1 MTSAKAVFTTTC
13 TGILTGLALLLTSCE
28 NTGVGPSDTWDR
40 AAMLEHQTSHFI
52 VPAFQAYSDAAAHLD
67 EAASAFATTA
77 DQAHFD
83 ALEDAL
89 LSAYIA
95 WQSVSFIEVGSSESV
110 ALRYRTNTYPTDTA
124 TVLTTAMQYT
134 GNSAPNFELPS
145 TYDQQGLPAL
155 DYLIHGKTLAELQSS
170 TEIAGYIARLATEVA
185 TLAQT
190 AANDWATQAESF
202 ASDAGTSASAPTN
215 KLANDFVFHFEKE
228 LRAGKVGIPA
238 GVFSSVTFP
247 EKVEARYSGDS
258 KALFL
263 ASLRA
268 HQMFFSGTAYDSLST
283 GPSFAGY
290 LDHLDIKE
298 GTVMLSDRIIG
309 TFEGARSLAAAIDT
323 TFEEQ
328 TRDDAMRMLELYD
341 ELQRGVV
348 LAKVDMMQAMN
359 IKVDYVDADGD

>member
-1 MTSAKAVFTTTC
+1 MTSVQTHITKIY
-13 TGILTGLALLLTSCE
+13 TGVVAGLALLLTSCE

-52 VPAFQAYSDAAAHLD
+52 VPAFQAYSDAAADLD
-67 EAASAFATTA
+67 LAASAFATTA
-77 DQAHFD
+77 DQVHFD

-89 LSAYIA
+89 RSTYIA
-95 WQSVSFIEVGSSESV
+95 WQSVSFLEVGPSESV

-124 TVLTTAMQYT
+124 TVEATAQQYSGT
-134 GNSAPNFELPS
+134 SAPNFQLPS

-155 DYLIHGKTLAELQSS
+155 DYLVHGNTLTELQSS
-170 TEIAGYIARLATEVA
+170 TELTAYIARLAAEVA

-190 AANDWATQAESF
+190 AADDWATQAESF

-247 EKVEARYSGDS
+247 EKVEARFSGDS

-268 HQMFFSGTAYDSLST
+268 HQMFFSGTAFDSLST

-298 GTVMLSDRIIG
+298 GTEMLSDRIIG
-309 TFEGARSLAAAIDT
+309 SFEGARSLAQAIDT

-328 TRDDAMRMLELYD
+328 TRDDTMRMLELYD

>member
-95 WQSVSFIEVGSSESV
+95 WQSVSFLEVGPSETV

-155 DYLIHGKTLAELQSS
+155 DYLIHGNTLAELQASS
-170 TEIAGYIARLATEVA
+170 EITGYIARLATEVA

-202 ASDAGTSASAPTN
+202 ARDAGTSASAPTN
-215 KLANDFVFHFEKE
+215 KLANDFVFHFEKRTPRRE
-228 LRAGKVGIPA
+228 GGYP
-238 GVFSSVTFP
+238 GWSVFLSNLP
-247 EKVEARYSGDS
+247 RKSGS
-258 KALFL
+258 A
-263 ASLRA
+263 
-268 HQMFFSGTAYDSLST
+268 
-283 GPSFAGY
+283 
-290 LDHLDIKE
+290 
-298 GTVMLSDRIIG
+298 
-309 TFEGARSLAAAIDT
+309 
-323 TFEEQ
+323 
-328 TRDDAMRMLELYD
+328 
-341 ELQRGVV
+341 LQRRLESLVFGFVTCPPNV
-348 LAKVDMMQAMN
+348 L
-359 IKVDYVDADGD
+359 